1 MMRRPIT
8 TLFMLQ
14 SLDGKISTGSNDNR
28 DFDTDLVNIDGVK
41 EGLHQYYEIEQT
53 TDEWSF
59 CTGRTQEKI
68 GVNNKIATNRRP
80 VSFCILDSVHLTES
94 GVRYLCQST
103 QLLVLVTTNENHPAF
118 NIDEPNLYILF
129 QEEYDISEV
138 LEKLKVSFGCTR
150 LTIQSGGTLNAVFIR
165 NGLIDYIDIVIAPLL
180 VGGVNTMSLIGGR
193 SLETSED
200 LKSLG
205 VLKLKD
211 CNVLQ
216 DSYIRLRYR
225 VVK

>member
-1 MMRRPIT
+1 MMRPIT

-14 SLDGKISTGSNDNR
+14 SLDGKISTGSSDNR
-28 DFDTDLVNIDGVK
+28 DFDSDLVNIDGVK
-41 EGLHQYYEIEQT
+41 EGLHQYYEIEKT

-80 VSFCILDSVHLTES
+80 VSFCILDTVHLTET
-94 GVRYLCQST
+94 GVRYLCQSS
-103 QLLVLVTTNENHPAF
+103 QFLVLVTTNPSHPAF
-118 NIDEPNLYILF
+118 GIDEPNLYILF

-150 LTIQSGGTLNAVFIR
+150 LTIQSGGTLNSVFIR
-165 NGLIDYIDIVIAPLL
+165 NGLIDYIVIAPLL
-180 VGGVNTMSLIGGR
+180 VGGVNTMSLIGGS
-193 SLETSED
+193 SLETSKD
-200 LKSLG
+200 LKNIG
-205 VLKLKD
+205 ILKLKE
-211 CNVLQ
+211 CKVLKN
-216 DSYIRLRYR
+216 SYVRLRYD